1 MRIPVAR
8 LLATLLCAGFAAA
21 AGAIEFRSVSDP
33 AAVFYDQPSK
43 EGNKLYILSHDYPV
57 EVIIAGEGWV
67 RVRDDTGAF
76 GWVEA
81 KSLSDRRTVVV
92 KVPAAEAHE
101 SPGDAAPVVFKAQ
114 QGVVLEFL
122 GINEG
127 WAKVRH
133 RDGAT
138 GYLKLRDLWGV

>member
-1 MRIPVAR
+1 MPAAR
-8 LLATLLCAGFAAA
+8 LLACLLLAGFAAGA
-21 AGAIEFRSVSDP
+21 DAIEFRSVSDA
-33 AAVFYDQPSK
+33 AAVLYDEPSK
-43 EGNKLYILSHDYPV
+43 EGNKLYILSRDYPV
-57 EVIIAGEGWV
+57 EVIITSEGWV

-81 KSLSDRRTVVV
+81 KSLSTRRTVVV
-92 KVPAAEAHE
+92 KVPSAEAHE

-133 RDGAT
+133 RDGAA